1 MDLEKMKMDLKNRIV
16 FEDNHLVVVNKL
28 PSELVQ
34 GDRTGDEPL
43 VETTKKYIKE
53 AYFKPGDVF
62 LGVPHRLDR
71 PVSGLVVFS
80 RTSKSLS
87 RMTEMFREKTIQ
99 KKYWAVVGK
108 MPEQEEGK
116 LTNFLIRNSKQNKS
130 FVQRKESKE
139 AKKAELTYRVIGKSD
154 RYFLL
159 EIDLHTG
166 RHHQIRAQ
174 LAHMGCPIKGDLKYG
189 YNRSNKDASIHL
201 HARSIS
207 FIHPVKKEPIFLKG
221 DPPKEV
227 LWNHFLDCCAE
238 Y

>member
-1 MDLEKMKMDLKNRIV
+1 MKMDLKSRIV
-16 FEDNHLVVVNKL
+16 YEDNHLVVVNKL

-34 GDRTGDEPL
+34 GDKTGDEPL
-43 VETTKKYIKE
+43 VETAKKYIKE

-99 KKYWAVVGK
+99 KKYWAVVGN

-116 LTNFLIRNSKQNKS
+116 LTNFLIRNNKQNKS

-139 AKKAELTYRVIGKSD
+139 AKLAELSYRVIGKSD

-174 LAHMGCPIKGDLKYG
+174 LAHIGCPIKGDLKYG
-189 YNRSNKDASIHL
+189 YDRSTRTQVFICMRD
-201 HARSIS
+201 RSHS
-207 FIHPVKKEPIFLKG
+207 FILLKR
-221 DPPKEV
+221 
-227 LWNHFLDCCAE
+227 NHCF
-238 Y
+238 